1 MGLSPATE
9 GLLACAAL
17 GLGGWLLARSTRQLR
32 RRGVHRAAFWATLG
46 QHGRY
51 RLRALP
57 SAGSA
62 LLALA
67 LVAFGL
73 YSAYQAVLAFYAE
86 RFGRIGTGG

>member
-1 MGLSPATE
+1 MARLNPAAE
-9 GLLACAAL
+9 GLVAGAAL
-17 GLGGWLLARSTRQLR
+17 ALGSWLLAGSARQLR

-46 QHGRY
+46 AHGRY

-57 SAGSA
+57 SAGAA

-86 RFGRIGTGG
+86 RFGRIGP